1 MTKTLV
7 IKSIEIEDGLRCVDV
22 FRRGDGSYGFEEY
35 RRDPE
40 DRRGWYATGGFFAL
54 RFATGTDALKQAR
67 ANLPWLRDNTSE

>member
-40 DRRGWYATGGFFAL
+40 DRRGWYATGGFFCVTFRDRHGCFEASKGEPAL
-54 RFATGTDALKQAR
+54 VAR
-67 ANLPWLRDNTSE
+67 